1 MLPDPIPA
9 DLLNPATNPTMKVED
24 AARVFQVSRSTMYDY
39 VRRGVVPSIRLS
51 SRKTVIPTAA
61 LVRLLNVGADLS

>member
-1 MLPDPIPA
+1 MSTIPA
-9 DLLNPATNPTMKVED
+9 DLLNPATNPTLKVEE

-51 SRKTVIPTAA
+51 ARRTVIPTEA
-61 LVRLLNVGADLS
+61 LLNLLKSGGGLS

>member
-1 MLPDPIPA
+1 MSTIPA
-9 DLLNPATNPTMKVED
+9 DLLNPAVNPTLRVDD

-51 SRKTVIPTAA
+51 ARRTVIPTQA
-61 LVRLLNVGADLS
+61 LLDLLKAGGDLS